1 MHPASFIFVILKPFY
16 HTFAYSKQQKKKMKG
31 EQLTLL
37 LSFLNKW

>member
-16 HTFAYSKQQKKKMKG
+16 HTFAYSKQKKKMKG

>member
-16 HTFAYSKQQKKKMKG
+16 HTFAYSKQKKMKG
-31 EQLTLL
+31 EQLILL